1 MMLGRVLANLEVSP
15 RHPPF
20 GPLACFPL
28 RLRPGEAPLP
38 RLRSEDYH
46 AENRDTDAE
55 AAKHRSPLGALPA
68 CPHVNVC
75 ALTPTHATPLT
86 ERSVRRYS
94 DVPPRRRLGFSRKAI
109 FSESSFLGDQDLR
122 RRHNKPTRTS
132 ETRSGPRTRRVYSEP
147 LNPGCSRSDTGR
159 TRARTRRRT
168 TASNGEPPPVTDRG
182 SSYFGTTLELDG
194 TTQTAPGNPRGGFQA
209 TRRRPRD

>member
-1 MMLGRVLANLEVSP
+1 MLGRVLANLEVSP

-75 ALTPTHATPLT
+75 ALTPTRATPLT

-109 FSESSFLGDQDLR
+109 FSESSFLGSIGAKICVVTTSPRAHLRRGQDLEPDAYIK
-122 RRHNKPTRTS
+122 NP
-132 ETRSGPRTRRVYSEP
+132 RSRS
-147 LNPGCSRSDTGR
+147 CSRSDTGR

-168 TASNGEPPPVTDRG
+168 ATLNGVPPPVTDRG
-182 SSYFGTTLELDG
+182 SSYF
-194 TTQTAPGNPRGGFQA
+194 A
-209 TRRRPRD
+209 TP